1 MRRPAIARSREAG
14 CTTAPFTELASQ
26 HGANT
31 APPSSRGIMRKPAI
45 VTTVAAVAAAAAL
58 LLSGCVAGE
67 GSAAA
72 PAATDKAA
80 VTKGGTLNIDFAT
93 YNPLSLVIKKEGWLE
108 KALKKQDITV
118 NWVQSA
124 GSNKANEALRSGAI
138 DVGSTAGSAAL
149 LARSNG
155 SPIQAIDI
163 FSQPEWSAIV
173 VGANSKIT
181 SVKELKGKQIAA
193 TKGTDPYFFLLQALE
208 ANGLSANDVT
218 IQNLQHADG
227 WAALQNGSVDAWS
240 GLDPIMANAQKSGAK
255 LIYRNVAF
263 NTYGF
268 LNATES
274 FLSSKPDV
282 AQTVVNTY
290 EYARAWALKHPD
302 DTAKILSDVAGIDPS
317 VASTVIT
324 ERTNLDVSPI
334 PGAAQLKVLKKVGP
348 IFVASGDVKSQSDI
362 DAALKTLLNP
372 TFVKKADPSAI
383 GG

>member
-1 MRRPAIARSREAG
+1 
-14 CTTAPFTELASQ
+14 
-26 HGANT
+26 
-31 APPSSRGIMRKPAI
+31 MRKPTI
-45 VTTVAAVAAAAAL
+45 VTAVAAVAATASL

-67 GSAAA
+67 GSAAGA
-72 PAATDKAA
+72 GSASTAG
-80 VTKGGTLNIDFAT
+80 VTQGGTLNIDFAT
-93 YNPLSLVIKKEGWLE
+93 YNPLSLVIKQEGWLE
-108 KALKKQDITV
+108 KALAKQKITV

-155 SPIQAIDI
+155 SPIKTIDI
-163 FSQPEWSAIV
+163 FSQPEWSAVV
-173 VGANSKIT
+173 VGPKSTIT

-208 ANGLSANDVT
+208 ANGLTANDVT

-240 GLDPIMANAQKSGAK
+240 GLDPIMANAEKAGGK

-290 EYARAWALKHPD
+290 EYARAWAQKHPD
-302 DTAKILSDVAGIDPS
+302 ETAKILSDVAGIDLA
-317 VASTVIT
+317 VASPVIS

-334 PGAAQLKVLKKVGP
+334 PGAAQLKVLKKIGP
-348 IFVASGDVKSQSDI
+348 IFVQSGDVKKQSDI
-362 DAALKTLLNP
+362 DTALKTLLQP
-372 TFVKKADPSAI
+372 SFVKKADPSAI